1 MSPISVPGRLTRDPE
16 PRQIQTKSGNHTVV
30 EVNIASD
37 STRKDREGNYITN
50 FFRASF
56 WDNTGNTVMNH
67 FHKGDP
73 IFVTGELVARDY
85 QDKNGQSRTSLE
97 IDGASFGFLPAPSR
111 NRGNQNPNNVPQSN
125 YNQGMNN
132 QLQNNQNTPQGQNN
146 GFNNNQ
152 NIDPNDL
159 PFPNNTNQNNGQQF
173 NQGQQ
178 PNWMGQ
184 GNNQ

>member
-97 IDGASFGFLPAPSR
+97 IDGASFGFLPLTSR
-111 NRGNQNPNNVPQSN
+111 NRGNQNPNNAPQSN

-132 QLQNNQNTPQGQNN
+132 QPQNNQNTPQGQNN

-152 NIDPNDL
+152 NIGPNDL
-159 PFPNNTNQNNGQQF
+159 QFPNNANQNNGQQF